1 MIETRGASRIRP
13 SGLAPSSSRADT
25 PPEGWEVLSSGNPAH
40 GPRGRRSVTRSADV
54 VWEQRLDALEARI
67 EHLEGELE
75 GLQDAVYRHAVLED
89 ENIGE
94 LRRRMEPEQMARELS
109 RDARRRGL

>member
-1 MIETRGASRIRP
+1 MAIQRTGHV
-13 SGLAPSSSRADT
+13 G
-25 PPEGWEVLSSGNPAH
+25 GGQ
-40 GPRGRRSVTRSADV
+40 VTRSADV

-67 EHLEGELE
+67 EHLEGALE
-75 GLQDAVYRHAVLED
+75 GLQDAVYRHALLED

-94 LRRRMEPEQMARELS
+94 LRRRIEPEQMARELS